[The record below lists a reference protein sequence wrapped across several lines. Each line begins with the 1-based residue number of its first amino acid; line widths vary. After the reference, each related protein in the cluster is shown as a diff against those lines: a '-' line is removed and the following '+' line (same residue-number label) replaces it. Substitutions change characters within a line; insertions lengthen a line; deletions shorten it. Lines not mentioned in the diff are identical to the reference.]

1 MKRFP
6 ITDSENTYNRESV
19 VRIGQILYFKDI
31 VRIDRNTEA
40 SENSC

>member
-6 ITDSENTYNRESV
+6 ITDSENTYNRENV
-19 VRIGQILYFKDI
+19 VRIGLYFKDI

-40 SENSC
+40 SENCC